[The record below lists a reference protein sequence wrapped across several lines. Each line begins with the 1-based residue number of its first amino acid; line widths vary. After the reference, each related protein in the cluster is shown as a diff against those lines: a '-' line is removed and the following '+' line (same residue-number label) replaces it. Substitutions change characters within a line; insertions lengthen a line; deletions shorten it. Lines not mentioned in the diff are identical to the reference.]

1 MIDIMQVEIA
11 DLVIHPL
18 LDSIPELPMN
28 CAERKALL
36 ASVETDGIHQPL
48 LIQGMRVLDGRHRL
62 WAAKKAGLTHVPC
75 IDMEGDPATIIV
87 DSLTQRRHYSKSAL
101 ALAAAPLIDQ
111 YYLAGID
118 RRLENIKNPNVSR
131 MCTSAQSGATRD
143 VLGSRL
149 GLSPR
154 LIGQAREVLQLL
166 EEMGDWMKDGTEMTI
181 REWVNKV
188 VFVGEDS
195 GTGDYRPMGLGNVI
209 KGLKGKKMG
218 ASPDK
223 DETLNRRQMAD
234 VQILEHLIRI
244 NSHWNRWGELDVYQ
258 KTAVFEHVPNIV
270 TEWPEDFRRVLL
282 GELVKLNA

>member
-1 MIDIMQVEIA
+1 MIDILQVEIA

-18 LDSIPELPMN
+18 LDNIPELPMN
-28 CAERKALL
+28 CAERAALL
-36 ASVETDGIHQPL
+36 ASVESEGVQQPL

-118 RRLENIKNPNVSR
+118 RRLENLKNPNVSR
-131 MCTSAQSGATRD
+131 NPTNRFSGDTKEILSR
-143 VLGSRL
+143 RL
-149 GLSPR
+149 GVSPA
-154 LIGQAREVLQLL
+154 LIEQARELL
-166 EEMGDWMKDGTEMTI
+166 KLLDEMGDWMKDGTEMTI

-188 VFVGEDS
+188 VFVGEDT

-218 ASPDK
+218 AAPDK

-244 NSHWNRWGELDVYQ
+244 NSHWTRWGELDVFQ
-258 KTAVFEHVPNIV
+258 KTAVFETLPEVV
-270 TEWPEDFRRVLL
+270 TKWPEDFRRVLL
-282 GELVKLNA
+282 GELSKLNA